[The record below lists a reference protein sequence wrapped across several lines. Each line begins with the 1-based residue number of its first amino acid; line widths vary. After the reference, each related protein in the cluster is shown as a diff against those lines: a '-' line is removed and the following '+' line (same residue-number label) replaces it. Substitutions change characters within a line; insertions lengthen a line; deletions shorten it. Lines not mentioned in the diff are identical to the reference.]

1 MTTLLKSEGI
11 CAWCGKTDAQR
22 YCVCK
27 QASFCDRKCQ
37 KALWSEHRLIC
48 KGEWKYN
55 TAGKHLEGDVV
66 KIHGLTS
73 EKGNQMNGLLAEVIS
88 FNKDKER
95 YEVIFTM
102 QNCVVKT
109 ALLKSD
115 NLKLH
120 ISILNGAKE
129 CSRAKLSET
138 GKEKFPE
145 QVLMRLHEMI
155 KSLKSLNGRQIMEKL
170 RKNDAHLLQAITMGG
185 GYCVSSKQSEQILDN
200 GAIDWVLEQFQF
212 PLHLDKAGDPTFAPS
227 DLLSLLITL
236 LNKHQLGMQ
245 KEDKLNR
252 YRVEACKKMAP
263 LIMLV
268 ASKKHRM
275 YKKCEHWVGLQL
287 PFASLLQN
295 CMLADR
301 LASSVL
307 LTKLDPHVRK
317 TILNHCVCLF
327 SSNPNLFLRKKSAMV
342 RNKHSNPLDSSKK
355 QFKMTIMPA
364 ILELMDYNSVG
375 EARVTQIGKIKI
387 PPGVTSMSGQP
398 FAAVFLHLSAV
409 AVIDEFELASGAR
422 RGGMQVMEEIQY
434 MYSCLNRCAA
444 LKDLM
449 GPFDGRLADVQTGG
463 EMLAWAKKSLSP

>member
-11 CAWCGKTDAQR
+11 CAWCGKADAQH

-48 KGEWKYN
+48 KAEWKN
-55 TAGKHLEGDVV
+55 TSGEHLEGDVV

-120 ISILNGAKE
+120 ISILQGAKE

-138 GKEKFPE
+138 GKGNPE
-145 QVLMRLHEMI
+145 QMQKRLHEMV
-155 KSLKSLNGRQIMEKL
+155 KSLKSLDGRQIMDKL
-170 RKNDAHLLQAITMGG
+170 RETDTNLLQAITMHG
-185 GYCVSSKQSEQILDN
+185 GYRVSSKQSEQILDN

-212 PLHLDKAGDPTFAPS
+212 PLHLDKAGDPTFAPFN
-227 DLLSLLITL
+227 LLSLLITL
-236 LNKHQLGMQ
+236 LNKLQLGMQ

-268 ASKKHRM
+268 ASKKRRM

-287 PFASLLQN
+287 TFASLLQN
-295 CMLADR
+295 CMMADH

-317 TILNHCVCLF
+317 TLLYHCICLF

-342 RNKHSNPLDSSKK
+342 RNKHSNLLDSKRL
-355 QFKMTIMPA
+355 FKMTIMPA
-364 ILELMDYNSVG
+364 ILELMDYDSVG

-387 PPGVTSMSGQP
+387 QPGVTSMSGQP

-409 AVIDEFELASGAR
+409 AVIDEFESASGAR
-422 RGGMQVMEEIQY
+422 RSGMQVMEEIQY
-434 MYSCLNRCAA
+434 MYSCMNRCAA
-444 LKDLM
+444 LRDLM
-449 GPFDGRLADVQTGG
+449 GPFDETLANVQTGA
-463 EMLAWAKKSLSP
+463 EMLAWAKKSLSS